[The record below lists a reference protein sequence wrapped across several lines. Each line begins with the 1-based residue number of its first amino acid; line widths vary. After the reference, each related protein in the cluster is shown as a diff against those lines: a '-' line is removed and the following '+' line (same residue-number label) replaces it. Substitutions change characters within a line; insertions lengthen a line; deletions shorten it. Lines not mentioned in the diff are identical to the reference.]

1 MKAVTEETNPNTKDI
16 DRRSTLEIVTL
27 INQEDKTVADAVS
40 GVLEQV
46 AEAVDVIV
54 DRLASQGRLFYIGTG
69 TSGRLG
75 VLDASEC
82 PPTFGVSPD
91 LVRGVIA
98 GGHDALHR
106 SVEAAL
112 R

>member
-27 INQEDKTVADAVS
+27 INQEDKTVAEAVS

-54 DRLASQGRLFYIGTG
+54 DRLASQGRLWYI
-69 TSGRLG
+69 RL
-75 VLDASEC
+75 DPSIRQ
-82 PPTFGVSPD
+82 PT
-91 LVRGVIA
+91 
-98 GGHDALHR
+98 
-106 SVEAAL
+106 
-112 R
+112 